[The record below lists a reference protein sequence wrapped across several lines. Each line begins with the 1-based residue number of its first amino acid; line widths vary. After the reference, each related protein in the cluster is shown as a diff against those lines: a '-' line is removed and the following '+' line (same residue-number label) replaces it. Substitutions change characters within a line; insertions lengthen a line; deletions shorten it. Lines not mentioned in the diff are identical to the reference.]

1 MNYALFFLF
10 CLKLLNMQDNI
21 DYTGGSVSG
30 VYENYTDTQ
39 MEIMQI
45 EIRKTRNV
53 LFTLAAIILL
63 SDIIGLAAADA
74 FSLPAF
80 IIILIIPLLL
90 SGMAFLSL
98 KEPLIAMIV
107 AAVIIAGIWI
117 YTIVITGGRAA
128 IMGWLIK
135 AVIIYFI
142 IAGFRHAAEA
152 NKIKRELKL

>member
-1 MNYALFFLF
+1 
-10 CLKLLNMQDNI
+10 MQDNI

-135 AVIIYFI
+135 AVIIYFL

>member
-1 MNYALFFLF
+1 
-10 CLKLLNMQDNI
+10 MQDNI
-21 DYTGGSVSG
+21 DYTDSSVSG

-39 MEIMQI
+39 IEIMQI

-53 LFTLAAIILL
+53 LFTLAAIILV

-117 YTIVITGGRAA
+117 YTIIITGGRAA

-152 NKIKRELKL
+152 SKIKRELKL